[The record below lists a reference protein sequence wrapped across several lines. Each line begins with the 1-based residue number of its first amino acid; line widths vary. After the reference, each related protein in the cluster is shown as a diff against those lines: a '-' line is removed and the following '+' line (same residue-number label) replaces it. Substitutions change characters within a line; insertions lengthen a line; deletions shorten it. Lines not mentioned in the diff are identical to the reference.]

1 MIKKTKS
8 MKSSP
13 RANKNQVK
21 HQKNDVVNAAV
32 SKSFF
37 QKYAILFLVLLPLI
51 VYFKT
56 ISFDFTKLD
65 DHIFIQENQSYNS
78 NPANII
84 KSFHRGLF
92 SKGDDVFYRPV
103 LLSDFILESQLF
115 GTNPKGFHFTN
126 LLFHICCVLLLY
138 LFLRKI
144 DVPETTALI
153 LSLIF
158 SVHPVLSQAVAW
170 IPGRNDMLLVLFFF
184 ASAILSIDYLHKP
197 GWFLLTGQLLFMLLA
212 LFTKETGVIIPV
224 ILMSFIFLKF
234 KSNWKRWLP
243 LLISWVLAITAWFFM
258 RKASAIGKEAFS
270 LPDLIHNAI
279 PRLPALLQYLGKIF
293 FPVNQ
298 SVYPSLSDTTYIWG
312 ILALVIITT
321 LIILSKSY
329 RNALTIIGLAWYIL
343 FLIPVF
349 MVPAEKNDQ
358 IFEHRLY
365 LPIIGIL
372 LVLSQTL
379 LFSDKVKNE
388 RKFMAAMS
396 VIALFAVMS
405 YFHCD
410 YFSDPLK
417 FWNKAV
423 LDNPESG
430 MAKMILGTQLNDPAE
445 QEKLYREAYK
455 LNPNI
460 QVLNLMLGKIAMN
473 NNRNEE
479 AKEYFLREL
488 KLTNMPGTYTC
499 LARIYVLNNNLDSAA
514 YCLKRSVDLAIQS
527 KKEKESYNP
536 ELLEES
542 CHNLVL
548 VYLNRHEKG
557 KALDVIQLMNENDIP
572 VSQDLKDLTTGRST
586 AK

>member
-1 MIKKTKS
+1 MKPSSRSNKLVIKHQNKEA
-8 MKSSP
+8 
-13 RANKNQVK
+13 ANK
-21 HQKNDVVNAAV
+21 AV
-32 SKSFF
+32 SKPFF
-37 QKYAILFLVLLPLI
+37 QKYAFLILILLPLV

-92 SKGDDVFYRPV
+92 SNGDDVFYRPV
-103 LLSDFILESQLF
+103 LLTDFILESQLF

-126 LLFHICCVLLLY
+126 LLLHICCVLLLY

-144 DVPETTALI
+144 DVPETTAFI

-158 SVHPVLSQAVAW
+158 SVHPVLSQTVAW

-184 ASAILSIDYLHKP
+184 ASAILIIEYLHKP
-197 GWFLLTGQLLFMLLA
+197 GWLLFTGQLLFMLLA

-234 KSNWKRWLP
+234 KSSWKKWLP
-243 LLISWVLAITAWFFM
+243 LLISWILAIIAWYIM

-270 LPDLIHNAI
+270 LPGLIHNAI
-279 PRLPALLQYLGKIF
+279 PRLPAILQYLGKIF

-298 SVYPSLSDTTYIWG
+298 SVYPSLSGTTYVWG
-312 ILALVIITT
+312 ILALVLITI

-329 RNALTIIGLAWYIL
+329 KKPLTIIGMAWYVL

-372 LVLSQTL
+372 LILSQTI

-388 RKFMAAMS
+388 RKFIVA
-396 VIALFAVMS
+396 VGIILLFAVMS
-405 YFHCD
+405 YFHSD
-410 YFSDPLK
+410 YFSNPLK

-423 LDNPESG
+423 SDNPESG
-430 MAKMILGTQLNDPAE
+430 MAKMILGTQLNDPSE

-455 LNPNI
+455 LNPHI

-499 LARIYVLNNNLDSAA
+499 LARIYVMNNNLDSAA
-514 YCLKRSVDLAIQS
+514 YCLKRSVDIAIQS
-527 KKEKESYNP
+527 KKAKESYIP

-548 VYLNRHEKG
+548 VYINRHEKG
-557 KALDVIQLMNENDIP
+557 KAMEVIQLMNENDIP
-572 VSQDLKDLTTGRST
+572 VSQDLMDLTTVRSSI
-586 AK
+586 K

>member
-1 MIKKTKS
+1 MIKNKQS
-8 MKSSP
+8 MKPST
-13 RANKNQVK
+13 RKNKHVVK
-21 HQKNDVVNAAV
+21 HQNNEAVNKAL
-32 SKSFF
+32 SKPFF
-37 QKYAILFLVLLPLI
+37 QQYAVLILILLPLV

-92 SKGDDVFYRPV
+92 SNGDDVFYRPV

-126 LLFHICCVLLLY
+126 LLLHICCVLLLY

-144 DVPETTALI
+144 DVPETTAFM

-184 ASAILSIDYLHKP
+184 ASAILTIDYLHKP
-197 GWFLLTGQLLFMLLA
+197 GWLLFAGQLMFLLLA

-234 KSNWKRWLP
+234 KSSWKRWLP
-243 LLISWVLAITAWFFM
+243 LLISWILAIIVWFFM

-270 LPDLIHNAI
+270 LPGLIHNAI
-279 PRLPALLQYLGKIF
+279 PRLPAILQYLGKIF
-293 FPVNQ
+293 FPVSQ
-298 SVYPSLSDTTYIWG
+298 SVYPSLSDTTYVWG
-312 ILALVIITT
+312 ILALVLITT

-329 RNALTIIGLAWYIL
+329 KKPLTIIGVAWYIL
-343 FLIPVF
+343 FLIPIF

-372 LVLSQTL
+372 LILSQTI

-388 RKFMAAMS
+388 RKFIVAS
-396 VIALFAVMS
+396 GIIVLFAVMS
-405 YFHCD
+405 YFHSD
-410 YFSDPLK
+410 YFSNPLK

-430 MAKMILGTQLNDPAE
+430 MAKMILGTQLNDPSE

-455 LNPNI
+455 LNPHL

-473 NNRNEE
+473 NNHNEE
-479 AKEYFLREL
+479 AKEYFLKEL

-499 LARIYVLNNNLDSAA
+499 LARIYVMNNNLDSAA
-514 YCLKRSVDLAIQS
+514 CCLKRSVDIALQR
-527 KKEKESYNP
+527 KKAKESYIP

-548 VYLNRHEKG
+548 VYFNRHEKG
-557 KALDVIQLMNENDIP
+557 KAMEVIQLMNENDIP
-572 VSQDLKDLTTGRST
+572 VSQDLLDLTTVRSSI
-586 AK
+586 K

>member
-1 MIKKTKS
+1 MKTKS
-8 MKSSP
+8 TKLSS
-13 RANKNQVK
+13 RTGKNAGK
-21 HQKNDVVNAAV
+21 HLKNEAGNMAV
-32 SKSFF
+32 TKPFF
-37 QKYAILFLVLLPLI
+37 QKYAVLFLVLLPLI

-92 SKGDDVFYRPV
+92 SNSDDVFYRPV

-126 LLFHICCVLLLY
+126 LLLHICCVLLLY

-144 DVPETTALI
+144 DVPEITALI

-184 ASAILSIDYLHKP
+184 ASAILIIDYLHKP
-197 GWFLLTGQLLFMLLA
+197 EWLLFTGQFLFMLLA

-224 ILMSFIFLKF
+224 ILVGFIFLKF

-243 LLISWVLAITAWFFM
+243 LLISWVLAIIAWFFM

-270 LPDLIHNAI
+270 LPGLIHNAI
-279 PRLPALLQYLGKIF
+279 PRLPAILQYLGKIF

-298 SVYPSLSDTTYIWG
+298 SVYPSLSDTTYVWG
-312 ILALVIITT
+312 ILALIVITT

-329 RNALTIIGLAWYIL
+329 KKALTIIGVAWYIL

-372 LVLSQTL
+372 LVLSQTM
-379 LFSDKVKNE
+379 LFSDKVNNE
-388 RKFMAAMS
+388 RKFIVAMS
-396 VIALFAVMS
+396 VIVLFAVMS
-405 YFHCD
+405 YFHSD
-410 YFSDPLK
+410 YFSTPLK

-423 LDNPESG
+423 SDNPESG
-430 MAKMILGTQLNDPAE
+430 MAKMILGTQLNDPVE

-455 LNPNI
+455 LNPHI

-488 KLTNMPGTYTC
+488 KLTNMPGTYSC
-499 LARIYVLNNNLDSAA
+499 LARIYVMNNNLDSAA
-514 YCLKRSVDLAIQS
+514 YCLKRSVDIALQS
-527 KKEKESYNP
+527 KKEKESYLP

-548 VYLNRHEKG
+548 VYLNRHEQG
-557 KALDVIQLMNENDIP
+557 KALEVIKLMNDNDIP
-572 VSQDLKDLTTGRST
+572 VSQDLVDLTTGQSNM
-586 AK
+586 K

>member
-1 MIKKTKS
+1 MKPSSRSNKLVIKHQNKEA
-8 MKSSP
+8 
-13 RANKNQVK
+13 ANK
-21 HQKNDVVNAAV
+21 AV
-32 SKSFF
+32 SKPFF
-37 QKYAILFLVLLPLI
+37 QKYAVLILILLPLV

-92 SKGDDVFYRPV
+92 SNGDDVFYRPV
-103 LLSDFILESQLF
+103 LLTDFILESQLF

-126 LLFHICCVLLLY
+126 LLLHICCVLLLY

-144 DVPETTALI
+144 DVPETTAFI

-158 SVHPVLSQAVAW
+158 SVHPVLSQTVAW

-184 ASAILSIDYLHKP
+184 ASAILIIEYLHKP
-197 GWFLLTGQLLFMLLA
+197 GWLLFTGQLLFMLLA

-234 KSNWKRWLP
+234 KSSWKKWLP
-243 LLISWVLAITAWFFM
+243 LLISWILAIIAWYIM

-270 LPDLIHNAI
+270 LPGLIHNAI
-279 PRLPALLQYLGKIF
+279 PRLPAILQYLGKIF

-298 SVYPSLSDTTYIWG
+298 SVYPSLSGTTYVWG
-312 ILALVIITT
+312 ILALVLITI

-329 RNALTIIGLAWYIL
+329 KKPLTIIGMAWYVL

-372 LVLSQTL
+372 LILSQTI

-388 RKFMAAMS
+388 RKFIVA
-396 VIALFAVMS
+396 VGIILLFAVMS
-405 YFHCD
+405 YFHSD
-410 YFSDPLK
+410 YFSNPLK

-423 LDNPESG
+423 SDNPESG
-430 MAKMILGTQLNDPAE
+430 MAKMILGTQLNDPSE

-455 LNPNI
+455 LNPHI

-499 LARIYVLNNNLDSAA
+499 LARIYVMNNNLDSAA
-514 YCLKRSVDLAIQS
+514 YCLKRSVDIAIQS
-527 KKEKESYNP
+527 KKAKESYIP

-548 VYLNRHEKG
+548 VYINRHEKG
-557 KALDVIQLMNENDIP
+557 KAMEVIQLMNENDIP
-572 VSQDLKDLTTGRST
+572 VSQDLMDLTTVRSSI
-586 AK
+586 K